1 MKNLHSIRYYEK
13 RLANLERVADSI
25 SYAIDD
31 NSDYIRATALLPLTV
46 NEGGE
51 RGATIPAAFFRH
63 YNAACE
69 AVVMAKNEA
78 CEFLEVE

>member
-13 RLANLERVADSI
+13 RLVKLQRVADSVN
-25 SYAIDD
+25 YPIDD
-31 NSDYIRATALLPLTV
+31 NTDYIRATAILPLTV

-51 RGATIPAAFFRH
+51 HGASIPAAFFRH

-69 AVVMAKNEA
+69 AVEMARRGK
-78 CEFLEVE
+78 